1 MWDLP
6 GTGIKPVSLALED
19 RFFTTEPGK
28 PWLTVVGRRLGV
40 GESGLMQRNYEVRND
55 SNL

>member
-1 MWDLP
+1 M
-6 GTGIKPVSLALED
+6 SLALAD

-40 GESGLMQRNYEVRND
+40 GASGLMQRNYEVRND